1 MDPTPTDSSTAR
13 RQRRMV
19 LAIAA
24 SVGLAT
30 AVVAALL
37 VSIWTRKHEALTP
50 FVRLVDVNESTTDP
64 AVWGVNWPRQY
75 DGYLRTIDQ
84 TRTRHGG
91 SDAIPQQKL
100 DADPWLKTMWSGY
113 AFSLDYRERRGHAY
127 MLADQEATERVKQ
140 RPQYGACL
148 QCHAS
153 VIPAYRELGNGDVH
167 AGFHKLNAMPYHEAR
182 NVTGADGKKLIE
194 HPISCVDCHDS
205 ATMALRVTRPGFI
218 EGITA
223 LKRSQGV
230 ADYDVHRD
238 ATRQDMRTFV
248 CAQCHV
254 EYYFK
259 GEGKTVTY
267 PWSKGTKIE
276 EIESYYDEIG
286 FSDWTHGVTGAKA
299 LKAQHPEFEMWSQ
312 GTHAR
317 AGVACADCHMPYM
330 REGAMKISDH
340 HIRSPL
346 LSVNRSCQTCH
357 NVPEKEL
364 LDRVATIQDRTK
376 SLVERGAQS
385 LTAQINAIVAARAA
399 GATPEQLAP
408 ALALQR
414 RAQFRL
420 DFVYSENSV
429 GFHAPQESARI
440 LAEAIDY
447 ARQGEVM
454 ATALRAPP
462 APASTAQPEPVQ
474 GVTPS
479 GKSPAAPAK

>member
-1 MDPTPTDSSTAR
+1 MEPSSTDRSSPAGNR
-13 RQRRMV
+13 WLV
-19 LAIAA
+19 VAIAVTVA
-24 SVGLAT
+24 IAT
-30 AVVAALL
+30 AGIAALL
-37 VSIWTRKHEALTP
+37 VSIFGRKHEALTP
-50 FVRLVDVNESTTDP
+50 HLRLVDVNESTTDP
-64 AVWGVNWPRQY
+64 AVWGINWPRQY
-75 DGYLRTIDQ
+75 DGYLRTVDA

-100 DADPWLKTMWSGY
+100 DADPWLQTMWSGY
-113 AFSLDYRERRGHAY
+113 AFSLDSRERRGHGY

-140 RPQYGACL
+140 RPQFGACL

-153 VIPAYRELGNGDVH
+153 VIPAYRELGGGDVH

-182 NVTGADGKKLIE
+182 HVMGASGKELIQ
-194 HPISCVDCHDS
+194 HPISCVDCHDP
-205 ATMALRVTRPGFI
+205 ATMALRVTRPAFI
-218 EGITA
+218 EGIAA

-267 PWSKGTKIE
+267 PWAKGTKIE
-276 EIESYYDEIG
+276 EIEAYYDEAG
-286 FSDWTHGVTGAKA
+286 FSDWTHGITKAKA
-299 LKAQHPEFEMWSQ
+299 LKAQHPEFELWSQ
-312 GTHAR
+312 GIHAR
-317 AGVACADCHMPYM
+317 AGVACADCHMPYK
-330 REGAMKISDH
+330 RDGAMKISDH

-346 LSVNRSCQTCH
+346 LSINRSCQTCH
-357 NVPEKEL
+357 NVPEQEL
-364 LDRVATIQDRTK
+364 LARVDTIQDRTK
-376 SLVERGAQS
+376 GLVDRGAKALTS
-385 LTAQINAIVAARAA
+385 LISATVAAREA

-408 ALALQR
+408 ILALQR

-429 GFHAPQESARI
+429 GFHASQESARI
-440 LAEAIDY
+440 LGEAIDY

-462 APASTAQPEPVQ
+462 APTVTTQPEPVL
-474 GVTPS
+474 GVTPP
-479 GKSPAAPAK
+479 PASAK